1 MAIKRGA
8 GRAKRRGDGHIAL
21 KYFAAGTQIISDGL
35 TIQEFPRHAKRVGLR
50 VTPEVYYK
58 SRELAKLFAG
68 DRSGLVRLCRWRKGH
83 RRVSWTHLIELMAE
97 PDPGRREEYAAF
109 AVAEN
114 LGGVALREII
124 RGSGNLPNRRP
135 GDGPKRRAPRNTAE
149 GVWRAGRDINRV
161 TATLE
166 WLKTKELKRP
176 LRAKVSKAVAALES
190 LLDTLD
196 QAFAGTLSWGT
207 DDPT

>member
-97 PDPGRREEYAAF
+97 PDPGRREEYAAL
-109 AVAEN
+109 AIREG
-114 LGGVALREII
+114 LGATALREIV
-124 RGSGNLPNRRP
+124 RGTGNLPNRRP
-135 GDGPKRRAPRNTAE
+135 GAGRKRREPRSKAD
-149 GVWRAGRDINRV
+149 GVWRANREIKRLK
-161 TATLE
+161 ATLE
-166 WLKTKELKRP
+166 WLKTNEQNRTSRNKNFVSSPPDGVARHGGARP
-176 LRAKVSKAVAALES
+176 VGADS
-190 LLDTLD
+190 
-196 QAFAGTLSWGT
+196 G
-207 DDPT
+207 